1 MDFIGLFRY
10 NETMGILSVVFM
22 AFVGFTLFM
31 AGLYFY
37 LFARSQERFIQ
48 YWGLCWV
55 FYSLSLLFLILGE
68 NLQESRLFEIRKVF
82 DVLNIL
88 CLLFGVY
95 SFSNRRI
102 PGYWMRFTLYLM
114 IWVAVSVFYQFD
126 IMAIY
131 LPLSMF
137 QMAITTVLVAIIF
150 SHWETKKLQKWMAMV
165 VFLLW
170 GYGKAMGSIYEG
182 YFSGSS
188 TLYLAEIIFSN
199 VLNFIIFILY
209 LERTTE
215 RMGFAEKIFK
225 MMAENA
231 SDVIFIYSFKPN
243 PSFSYITPSVE
254 RMLGYTPQD
263 FYGDSRFYLNVVDS
277 SEVERIQELFDPRH
291 PKSQEQETGLFRL
304 LHKNTGP
311 LWGEMK
317 RTLIYENG
325 EAVAIEGI
333 LRDVTTTK
341 EAEEQLLTSKNARE
355 QLLSYISHELKT
367 PVTSILGY
375 ITALRDGTLNMPED
389 RQTALDTIFKKTLM
403 LENLILD
410 LFQLSKLE
418 TKQFS
423 FQFSLMGAEEL
434 AEELVKNYGLDVRNA
449 GMKLALSRERKELS
463 KHNVIVD
470 NQRMG
475 QVFNNILQNAIRYSK
490 PGDSIQVKFFIE
502 RSRERLVFTV
512 SDKGPGIPTGEM
524 SQIFQ
529 RFYKGKDEGAGKN
542 SGNSGLG
549 LTICKEIVEAHHGT
563 IEVKSSVGRGS
574 TFVVAIP
581 LYQD

>member
-1 MDFIGLFRY
+1 
-10 NETMGILSVVFM
+10 MGILSVVFT
-22 AFVGFTLFM
+22 AFVGFTLLM

-68 NLQESRLFEIRKVF
+68 NLQQSRPFEIRKVF

-88 CLLFGVY
+88 FLLFGVY

-114 IWVAVSVFYQFD
+114 IWVAISVVYEFQ

-137 QMAITTVLVAIIF
+137 QLAITTWLIVIIF
-150 SHWETKKLQKWMAMV
+150 YHWEMKPLQKWMALV

-170 GYGKAMGSIYEG
+170 GYGKAIASLYEG

-188 TLYLAEIIFSN
+188 SLYLAEIILSN

-225 MMAENA
+225 MLAENA
-231 SDVIFIYSFKPN
+231 TDVIFIYSFQPS

-263 FYGDSRFYLNVVDS
+263 FYGDARFYLNMVDS
-277 SEVERIQELFDPRH
+277 PEVDRIQALFNPMEFQGEEAE
-291 PKSQEQETGLFRL
+291 PKLFRL
-304 LHKNTGP
+304 LHKNAVP
-311 LWGEMK
+311 IWGEFK

-325 EAVAIEGI
+325 EPVAMEGI

-341 EAEEQLLTSKNARE
+341 AAEEQLLTSKNSRE

-375 ITALRDGTLNMPED
+375 ITALQDGTLEKPED
-389 RQTALDTIFKKTLM
+389 RDAALDTIFHKTLM

-434 AEELVKNYGLDVRNA
+434 VEELVKNYGLDVRNA
-449 GMKLALSRERKELS
+449 GMQLALSRDRKELS
-463 KHNVIVD
+463 KYNVIVD

-490 PGDSIQVKFFIE
+490 PGDIIRVKFLIHQK
-502 RSRERLVFTV
+502 REQLIFSI
-512 SDKGPGIPTGEM
+512 SDKGPGIPEGERD
-524 SQIFQ
+524 QIFQ
-529 RFYKGKDEGAGKN
+529 RFYKGSNPGTWKDSA
-542 SGNSGLG
+542 NSGLG
-549 LTICKEIVEAHHGT
+549 LTICKEIVEAHQGT

-581 LYQD
+581 LYPD